1 MASMQTSIVMQ
12 LVDRVTRPVRQIQQS
27 LSGLSRRAGLDR
39 LAASAR
45 RVGAA
50 TGETVTQMRG
60 LIRRVAMIGGVSA
73 GAVWGLRRLVGGF
86 TEPTDAAL
94 KLSRRISMTFEEL
107 QLLQGAAGRMTS
119 MGGTQLAD
127 NMERF
132 SRRMAEGAAGVGEAA
147 KAYEWAGIS
156 LRDNEGRVRSSM
168 DVLMEVADVMAGIE
182 SEEMQQRFANALFGR
197 SGSDMINMLQS
208 GREGLEREMA
218 AWQRTGQLV
227 DEEDAEQAER
237 YNDNLEELD
246 GTIRGLR
253 NTVIVELLPAFN
265 EWLETINPLIQAN
278 HGLITERVLNG
289 LREFWRGIQLVS
301 AGIGWASARV
311 GGFGNLIAIVAGIL
325 AGRFL
330 LSVLQA
336 GRSILV
342 FGKDLLIFAARI
354 IPVAVRGLVALTA
367 GLVRFAVRGVAV
379 AAMGLLSLSRGMVG
393 LAARAIPAAIAGIRA
408 LSLALLTTPVGWIIT
423 GITAVAGLAYLLY
436 QNWDGVAEWFGGLW
450 DGIKAF
456 FSRGIGEIT
465 RDLLA
470 FSPAALLL
478 RGIDAVFELF
488 GARPLTEVGR
498 EWIGGL
504 WSGITERW
512 GQLTNWLSGKIQEL
526 TAWMPDWAKDRL
538 GMGDMGAPAATGPEA
553 ALGAPVAGGG
563 AALPGPARAEVGGEL
578 RIVVD
583 SEGRPRVAEA
593 RQRGGMDFDV
603 DAGVLGVAP

>member
-1 MASMQTSIVMQ
+1 MQTSIVMQ

-301 AGIGWASARV
+301 AGIGRASARV

>member
-1 MASMQTSIVMQ
+1 MQTSIVMQ

>member
-301 AGIGWASARV
+301 AGIGRASARV